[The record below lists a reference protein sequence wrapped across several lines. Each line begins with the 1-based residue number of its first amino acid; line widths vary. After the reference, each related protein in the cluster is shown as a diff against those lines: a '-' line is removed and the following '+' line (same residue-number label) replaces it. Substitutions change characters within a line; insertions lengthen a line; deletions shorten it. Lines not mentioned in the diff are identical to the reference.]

1 MNRANLLMF
10 AALVLACAGFMMLSQ
25 SVHAGPD
32 ELFFRT
38 AELGLAV
45 GR

>member
-1 MNRANLLMF
+1 MNRARLLML
-10 AALVLACAGFMMLSQ
+10 AAVLMACVGFLMLSQ
-25 SVHAGPD
+25 TVHAD
-32 ELFFRT
+32 SDDLLFRT